1 MSFRSGKRWAGPI
14 LASALVAGCASTGA
28 KPPSGVTLTEQM
40 RGRGVEPSQ
49 VVVPFEIDAELAQWA
64 RQRVSNTLDM
74 NRRLDDLLLALLGSG
89 EITLTYEAD
98 ATGTAAEVF
107 ASGRANC
114 LAFAFLFA
122 GLARS
127 VDIPVGFLLVPEVE
141 RFSREGDFI
150 IVSEHATVVF
160 GEGEARRI
168 LEFRLGPSLDYRRA
182 VRISDLTAVA
192 LYYSNLGAQAL
203 RGGELALA
211 RERLEIA
218 ARLDPR
224 LGQAWT
230 NLGVARRRTGDVSG
244 AEAAYFRALE
254 IDPKNS
260 SAYQN
265 LAALAQSRGGHQGAL
280 DLLSRVE
287 EIESQNPYS
296 YLALG
301 DLAAALGND
310 AEAGRFYREA
320 LRRAPRTA
328 EMVAAF
334 GLWNLKVGELR
345 TARRMLKKAQKIDPK
360 APRVD
365 ALEGRLSGTA
375 GS

>member
-1 MSFRSGKRWAGPI
+1 MKSRVGGRLAAGLLVLG
-14 LASALVAGCASTGA
+14 LAAACTSTGP
-28 KPPSGVTLTEQM
+28 KSRVTVPLGEQM
-40 RGRGVEPSQ
+40 RQRGVEPAQ

-127 VDIPVGFLLVPEVE
+127 VGIPVDFLLVPEVE

-160 GEGEARRI
+160 GEGEDRRI

-182 VRISDLTAVA
+182 ARISDITAIA

-203 RGGELALA
+203 RAGELALA

-230 NLGVARRRTGDVSG
+230 NLGVARRRTGDVPG

-254 IDPKNS
+254 IDPKNP

-265 LAALAQSRGGHQGAL
+265 LAALAQSRGGQQSAL

-287 EIESQNPYS
+287 AIDSQNPYS

-301 DLAAALGND
+301 DLAAALGNE

-320 LRRAPRTA
+320 LRRAPHTA
-328 EMVAAF
+328 EMFAAL
-334 GLWNLKVGELR
+334 GLWNLKAGELR
-345 TARRMLKKAQKIDPK
+345 TARRMLKKAQKIDPT

-365 ALEGRLSGTA
+365 SLEGRLAGIA